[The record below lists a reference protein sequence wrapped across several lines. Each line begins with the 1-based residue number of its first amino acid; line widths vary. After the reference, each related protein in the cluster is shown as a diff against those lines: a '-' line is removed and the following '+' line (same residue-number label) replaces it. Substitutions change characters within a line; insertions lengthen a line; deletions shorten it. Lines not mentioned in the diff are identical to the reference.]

1 MGVWAVNDMNEV
13 YTSYT
18 SYLAQA
24 GWSVSS
30 GKLKL
35 ENQNLEKPEKGKMEI
50 GWKRIGGLLKQ
61 IIINGTS
68 DENYVSL
75 LELPTSANPIQDE
88 ANECPEDG
96 TLALTQTSIPTT
108 KKSKSKS
115 KMRKSKSRKKSKK
128 IKNEN
133 SD

>member
-30 GKLKL
+30 GKLRL
-35 ENQNLEKPEKGKMEI
+35 ENQNLEKPENGKMEI

-61 IIINGTS
+61 IVINGTY

-75 LELPTSANPIQDE
+75 LQRPTSAPSQDE
-88 ANECPEDG
+88 VNECPEDG

-115 KMRKSKSRKKSKK
+115 KSRKKSKK
-128 IKNEN
+128 MK
-133 SD
+133 